1 MARIPAGEKNTVPAE
16 FRAAFDQAVVRI
28 GGPVSGGP
36 WPVVLNSPEL
46 ALRRIGLA
54 DYLRKESTF
63 SKKIQELAIL
73 IAVRAMDCQYAWIAH
88 AATARREGVSDAL
101 VDAIRDRT
109 ALPDMTAQEKA
120 LVDYGQEFYQ
130 THQVSQPTF
139 QAALDQFGAQ
149 HLVELTMLMGHYAQT
164 SFILNAFDVT
174 LPEQRTEPLLPV

>member
-1 MARIPAGEKNTVPAE
+1 MARIPAGAKATVPAE
-16 FRAAFDQAVVRI
+16 FQGAFDQAGSRI

-46 ALRRIGLA
+46 ALRRIHLA

-73 IAVRAMDCQYAWIAH
+73 VAVRAMDCQYAWMAH
-88 AATARREGVSDAL
+88 AASARREGVSDAL
-101 VDAIRDRT
+101 VDAIRDKT
-109 ALPDMTAQEKA
+109 SLPVMAPEEKA
-120 LVDYGQEFYQ
+120 LVDYGQEFYS
-130 THQVSQPTF
+130 THKVSAATF

-164 SFILNAFDVT
+164 SFILNAFEVV
-174 LPEQRTEPLLPV
+174 LPEHSAEPLLPV

>member
-1 MARIPAGEKNTVPAE
+1 MARIPAGAKDTVPAE
-16 FRAAFDQAVVRI
+16 FQDAFDQAVGRI

-46 ALRRIGLA
+46 ALRRIQLA

-63 SKKIQELAIL
+63 PKNIQELAIL
-73 IAVRAMDCQYAWIAH
+73 IAVRAMDCQYAWLAH

-101 VDAIRDRT
+101 VDAIRDKT
-109 ALPDMTAQEKA
+109 PLPDMTAQEKA
-120 LVDYGQEFYQ
+120 LVDYGQEFYS
-130 THQVSQPTF
+130 THKVSQGTF
-139 QAALDQFGAQ
+139 QAALDAFGAQ

-174 LPEQRTEPLLPV
+174 LPEQHPEPLLPV

>member
-1 MARIPAGEKNTVPAE
+1 MARIPAGSKETVPAE
-16 FRAAFDQAVVRI
+16 FRDAFEQAVHKI
-28 GGPVSGGP
+28 GDPVSGGP

-73 IAVRAMDCQYAWIAH
+73 VAVRAMDCQYAWLAH
-88 AATARREGVSDAL
+88 AATARREGLSDAL
-101 VDAIRDRT
+101 VDAIRDKT
-109 ALPDMTAQEKA
+109 PLPEMTAEEKA
-120 LVDYGQEFYQ
+120 LVDYGQEFYS
-130 THQVSQPTF
+130 THKVSQSTF

-149 HLVELTMLMGHYAQT
+149 HLVELTMLMGHYSQT

-174 LPEQRTEPLLPV
+174 LPEQHPEPLLPV

>member
-1 MARIPAGEKNTVPAE
+1 MARIPAGAKENVPAE
-16 FRAAFDQAVVRI
+16 FQNAFDQAVDRI

-46 ALRRIGLA
+46 ALRRIQLA

-73 IAVRAMDCQYAWIAH
+73 VAVRAMDCRYAWSAH
-88 AATARREGVSDAL
+88 AATARRVGVSDAL
-101 VDAIRDRT
+101 VDAIRDKT
-109 ALPDMTAQEKA
+109 ALPQMTPEEKA
-120 LVDYGQEFYQ
+120 LVDYGQEFYS
-130 THQVSQPTF
+130 THQVSQATF

-174 LPEQRTEPLLPV
+174 LPEQSAEPALPV